1 MKFLMRSSILFNIKT
16 LWNLA
21 NFKRK
26 IYFLSLT
33 CLMILSA
40 FFELITVITVM
51 PFIASLTQSDLLIDY
66 KILNSYIEFIGYDGD
81 VLYLLAIL
89 LISIIIL
96 SAVLRILTLYLSIK
110 FAVSYGIELS
120 NNTYKSALL
129 RDYIYHTKVNSSEII
144 SAIIDKVDAIIF
156 HFIQGTLNLITASFM
171 LSGILLALIIV
182 DFKIAI
188 FSGIILLGLYLLV
201 TILVNSALKKT
212 SQIIAFQQSNIIKN
226 LNEGLNS
233 IRDIILDNKQ
243 TFYVN
248 QFSKQNTSLRNVVGL
263 QNLFHSAP
271 RYLIEAILL
280 CTAISFVILIF
291 NNNEVKLL
299 DFLPAIGALVLG
311 AQKLIPNI
319 QMVYQTW
326 VKMKGNNDSCT
337 DVLKIL
343 IETPNLE
350 QNQLCKST
358 IDFKQT
364 IKFHNVNFS
373 YSGEI
378 PYDLFDINLCISKG
392 SIIGIYGKTGSG
404 KSTFL
409 DLLMGL
415 LKPVSG
421 KIYVDTKELTADNLI
436 DWQSKISH
444 VPQSIYLVDE
454 TFQSNIAF
462 GENKESIDYKKLD
475 KAVSIADAKKFIETK
490 EKGLL
495 SNIGEKGIQISG
507 GQRQRIGIA
516 RSIYRSFDILILD
529 EATNAL
535 DEETEGKV
543 INSIIK
549 NNKHATI
556 ILLTHRTSSLK
567 ICDTIFCVNN
577 NTINEVKYSEI

>member
-1 MKFLMRSSILFNIKT
+1 MKSSILFNIKT
-16 LWNLA
+16 LWNLSD
-21 NFKRK
+21 FRRK
-26 IYFLSLT
+26 FFFLSLT
-33 CLMILSA
+33 SIMILSA
-40 FFELITVITVM
+40 FTELITVITVM
-51 PFIASLTQSDLLIDY
+51 PFIASLTQNDLLTQYQI
-66 KILNSYIEFIGYDGD
+66 INNIIEFIGYEGN
-81 VLYLLAIL
+81 VLYLLALL
-89 LISIIIL
+89 LISIILL
-96 SAVLRILTLYLSIK
+96 SSALRILTLYLSIK

-120 NNTYKSALL
+120 NNTYKSTLL
-129 RDYIYHTKVNSSEII
+129 KDYIYHTKVNSSEIV

-171 LSGILLALIIV
+171 LIAILLALIIV
-182 DFKIAI
+182 DFKIAM
-188 FSGIILLGLYLLV
+188 FSAIILLSLYLLV

-212 SQIIAFQQSNIIKN
+212 SQIVSFQQSNIIKN

-243 TFYVN
+243 QFYVN
-248 QFSKQNTSLRNVVGL
+248 QFSKQNTSLREVVGL

-271 RYLIEAILL
+271 RYFIEAILL
-280 CTAISFVILIF
+280 CTAIGFVMFIF
-291 NNNEVKLL
+291 NNNNVELL

-343 IETPNLE
+343 LETPYHGSKNLG
-350 QNQLCKST
+350 NSK
-358 IDFKQT
+358 IDFNQMIIFK
-364 IKFHNVNFS
+364 NVNFS
-373 YSGEI
+373 YSGNT
-378 PYDLFDINLCISKG
+378 PYDLVDLNLSISKG
-392 SIIGIYGKTGSG
+392 SIIGIYGQTGSG

-421 KIYVDTKELTADNLI
+421 KIIVDKNELSEENLI

-462 GENKESIDYKKLD
+462 GENEKDIDFKKLET
-475 KAVSIADAKKFIETK
+475 AISIANAKKFIETK

-495 SNIGEKGIQISG
+495 SIIGEKGLQISG

-516 RSIYRSFDILILD
+516 RSVYRSFEILILD

-543 INSIIK
+543 INSIIQSNK
-549 NNKHATI
+549 NATI
-556 ILLTHRTSSLK
+556 ILLTHRISSLK
-567 ICDTIFCVNN
+567 RCDSIFCVSK
-577 NTINEVKYSEI
+577 NTINEVEYSEISKIK